1 MVTPGVLLS
10 VRPRLLL
17 RLPQPALPVYL
28 PSTLLSLPHLSFP
41 PCSCQTVEEKFMAG
55 LQEAAERQVADGSGV
70 LATVGV
76 GETLALGRY
85 YIWGTGR

>member
-1 MVTPGVLLS
+1 
-10 VRPRLLL
+10 
-17 RLPQPALPVYL
+17 
-28 PSTLLSLPHLSFP
+28 
-41 PCSCQTVEEKFMAG
+41 MAG